1 MLKIYRIL
9 LQPLWKWFDHAIDQK
24 FLTTVIFKSD
34 RLQLKIVCQRSFKA
48 RANYWCNLSI
58 TVSVQIIW
66 NDDSSS
72 QNWYSFYLKT
82 RLIRAICGFNFNNV
96 YCFKY
101 ITLTNK
107 ERSTSTGK
115 KYLRVHLLLLI
126 CYSLSAFFPIR
137 FFSSTYL
144 AL

>member
-1 MLKIYRIL
+1 MNHFTHHTFTFWSLADQKECLKSTVFCCSHYENDSTL
-9 LQPLWKWFDHAIDQK
+9 HAIDQK
-24 FLTTVIFKSD
+24 FPTTVIFKSN

-58 TVSVQIIW
+58 TVLVQIIW

-82 RLIRAICGFNFNNV
+82 RLIRAINFNNV

-115 KYLRVHLLLLI
+115 KYLRVHL
-126 CYSLSAFFPIR
+126 YF
-137 FFSSTYL
+137 
-144 AL
+144 